1 MVWFVSI
8 TLVIIFIFL
17 IKEGDERVIG
27 FRCCRCS
34 RLRCH
39 PGSMPPG
46 ESLDFRLTV
55 SLKGSRNFLIDIGE
69 LIRVVGRIFVGHAP
83 SRVGDVTEES
93 AANLHGVHR
102 L

>member
-1 MVWFVSI
+1 MYHVVTVAEMGNLISEVVRDEE
-8 TLVIIFIFL
+8 LV
-17 IKEGDERVIG
+17 K
-27 FRCCRCS
+27 
-34 RLRCH
+34 
-39 PGSMPPG
+39 G

-69 LIRVVGRIFVGHAP
+69 LIRVVGRIFVGHAE

>member
-1 MVWFVSI
+1 MY
-8 TLVIIFIFL
+8 LVVTVAEMGNL
-17 IKEGDERVIG
+17 ISEVVRDEELVK
-27 FRCCRCS
+27 
-34 RLRCH
+34 
-39 PGSMPPG
+39 G

-55 SLKGSRNFLIDIGE
+55 SLKVSRNFLIDIGE
-69 LIRVVGRIFVGHAP
+69 LIRVVGRIFAGHAP